1 MNSLMLVALVSLVL
15 FLFIYKQV
23 LDLKK
28 EIQTEKNNIKELEEK
43 LVALIDKDYGFSED
57 LSLIHI

>member
-1 MNSLMLVALVSLVL
+1 MNSLMLVALMSLVL

-57 LSLIHI
+57 RY

>member
-1 MNSLMLVALVSLVL
+1 MDSLMLVALVSLVL
-15 FLFIYKQV
+15 FLFIYRQI

-28 EIQTEKNNIKELEEK
+28 ELQTEKNNIKELEEK

-57 LSLIHI
+57 RY

>member
-1 MNSLMLVALVSLVL
+1 MTSLMLVALASLVL
-15 FLFIYKQV
+15 FLFVYKQI

-28 EIQTEKNNIKELEEK
+28 ELQTEKNNIKELEEK

-57 LSLIHI
+57 RY

>member
-1 MNSLMLVALVSLVL
+1 MDSLMLVALVSLVSLVL

-28 EIQTEKNNIKELEEK
+28 ELQKEKNNIKELEEK

-57 LSLIHI
+57 RY

>member
-1 MNSLMLVALVSLVL
+1 MLVALASLVL
-15 FLFIYKQV
+15 FLFLYKQI

-43 LVALIDKDYGFSED
+43 LVTLIVNKEYGISED
-57 LSLIHI
+57 RY

>member
-1 MNSLMLVALVSLVL
+1 MDSLMLVALVSLVL
-15 FLFIYKQV
+15 FLFLYKQI

-28 EIQTEKNNIKELEEK
+28 ELQTEKNNIKELEEK

-57 LSLIHI
+57 RY

>member
-1 MNSLMLVALVSLVL
+1 MNSLMFLALVSLVL
-15 FLFIYKQV
+15 FLFIYKKV

-57 LSLIHI
+57 RY

>member
-15 FLFIYKQV
+15 FLFIYKQI

-28 EIQTEKNNIKELEEK
+28 ELQTEKHNIKELEEK

-57 LSLIHI
+57 RY

>member
-1 MNSLMLVALVSLVL
+1 MDSLMLVALVSLVL

-28 EIQTEKNNIKELEEK
+28 ELQTEKNNIKELEEK

-57 LSLIHI
+57 RY

>member
-1 MNSLMLVALVSLVL
+1 MNSLILVALVSLVL

-57 LSLIHI
+57 RY

>member
-15 FLFIYKQV
+15 FLFIYKQII
-23 LDLKK
+23 DLKK
-28 EIQTEKNNIKELEEK
+28 ELQTEKNNIKELEEK

-57 LSLIHI
+57 RY

>member
-1 MNSLMLVALVSLVL
+1 MNSLMFLALVSLVL

-57 LSLIHI
+57 RY

>member
-1 MNSLMLVALVSLVL
+1 MLVALFSLAL
-15 FLFIYKQV
+15 FLFIYKQI

-28 EIQTEKNNIKELEEK
+28 ELRTEKHNIKELEEK

-57 LSLIHI
+57 RY

>member
-1 MNSLMLVALVSLVL
+1 MDSLMLIALVSLVL
-15 FLFIYKQV
+15 FLFIYKQI

-28 EIQTEKNNIKELEEK
+28 ELQTEKHNIKELEEK

-57 LSLIHI
+57 RY

>member
-57 LSLIHI
+57 RY

>member
-1 MNSLMLVALVSLVL
+1 MDSLMLVALVSLVL
-15 FLFIYKQV
+15 FLFIYKQI

-28 EIQTEKNNIKELEEK
+28 ELQTEKNNIKELEEK

-57 LSLIHI
+57 RY

>member
-1 MNSLMLVALVSLVL
+1 MDSLMLVALVSLVL

-57 LSLIHI
+57 RY

>member
-1 MNSLMLVALVSLVL
+1 MDSLMLVALVSLVL
-15 FLFIYKQV
+15 FLFIYKQII
-23 LDLKK
+23 DLKK

-57 LSLIHI
+57 RY

>member
-43 LVALIDKDYGFSED
+43 LVALIDKDYGLSED
-57 LSLIHI
+57 RY

>member
-1 MNSLMLVALVSLVL
+1 MYSLMLVALVSLVL
-15 FLFIYKQV
+15 FLFIYKQI

-28 EIQTEKNNIKELEEK
+28 ELQTEKNNIKELEEK

-57 LSLIHI
+57 RY

>member
-1 MNSLMLVALVSLVL
+1 MDSLMLVALVSLVL
-15 FLFIYKQV
+15 FLFIYKKI

-28 EIQTEKNNIKELEEK
+28 ELQTEKNNIKELEEK

-57 LSLIHI
+57 RY

>member
-1 MNSLMLVALVSLVL
+1 MNSLMLVALVCLVL

-57 LSLIHI
+57 RY

>member
-1 MNSLMLVALVSLVL
+1 MNSLMFLALVSLVL

-28 EIQTEKNNIKELEEK
+28 EIQTENNNIKELEEK

-57 LSLIHI
+57 RY

>member
-23 LDLKK
+23 LELKK

-57 LSLIHI
+57 RY